1 MRRNIFS
8 LPVLL
13 CLVLLFSACQK
24 ERNETAQPDT
34 FDPATIAGIITG
46 ADNNLASRAA
56 SSTQMG
62 TKVQFNMLKYALAY
76 TKLTPVLAREGNYTL
91 FAPSDEAFRA
101 AGFSSYEDL
110 RAVPVETLKAILTYH
125 VLGAEVMAAAVP
137 QAANTE
143 ITMLSDQQA
152 YVTRTAAGAVYIN
165 GAAVVKADID
175 ARNGVIHVIDRV
187 LMPPVGTIVQTAVAT
202 PDYSLLVAAVLRAS
216 EGSLDVAAALSS
228 AGPFTVFAP
237 TNQAFRDLGFATEAA
252 IMAADPET
260 LIPILTYHVI
270 AGRVFSSDL
279 VDDATPT
286 MLSGGT
292 TTINLDGGATIK
304 GTGNTVASR
313 ITKTDIVATNG
324 VIHQIDRVL
333 LP

>member
-8 LPVLL
+8 LSAIL
-13 CLVLLFSACQK
+13 CLVLLLSACQK
-24 ERNETAQPDT
+24 ERNEAAQPES

-56 SSTQMG
+56 SSARSGTQ
-62 TKVQFNMLKYALAY
+62 VQFNMLKYALAY

-91 FAPSDEAFRA
+91 FAPSDAAFRA
-101 AGFSSYEDL
+101 AGFNSYEDL
-110 RAVPVETLKAILTYH
+110 RAVPVETLKTILTYH
-125 VLGAEVMAAAVP
+125 VLGAEVLAAAVP

-143 ITMLSDQQA
+143 ITMLSNQKA

-187 LMPPVGTIVQTAVAT
+187 LMPPVGNIVQTAVAT
-202 PDYSLLVAAVLRAS
+202 ADYSFLVAAVLRAS
-216 EGSLDVAAALSS
+216 EGSLNVATVLSG

-237 TNQAFRDLGFATEAA
+237 TNQAFKDLGFATEAA

-260 LIPILTYHVI
+260 LIPILAYHVI
-270 AGRVFSSDL
+270 GARVFSSDL
-279 VDDATPT
+279 VDGATPT
-286 MLSGGT
+286 MLAGGT
-292 TTINLDGGATIK
+292 TSIDLDGGATIK
-304 GTGNTVASR
+304 GNKNTVASR

>member
-1 MRRNIFS
+1 MRKYSFS
-8 LPVLL
+8 LPLLL
-13 CLVLLFSACQK
+13 CLALLFTACQK
-24 ERNETAQPDT
+24 ERNETALAGT
-34 FDPATIAGIITG
+34 TDPTTIAGIIEG

-56 SSTQMG
+56 SNAQAG
-62 TKVQFNMLKYALAY
+62 TKVQFNMLKYALSY

-91 FAPSDEAFRA
+91 FAPSDDAFRA
-101 AGFSSYEDL
+101 AGFTSYEDL

-137 QAANTE
+137 QATNTE
-143 ITMLSDQQA
+143 LTMLSNQEA
-152 YVTRTAAGAVYIN
+152 YITGTAAGAVYIN

-187 LMPPVGTIVQTAVAT
+187 LMPPVGTIVQTAVAN

-216 EGSLDVAAALSS
+216 TGSLDVATALSG

-237 TNQAFRDLGFATEAA
+237 TNQAFIDLGLATEAA
-252 IMAADPET
+252 IMSADPET

-270 AGRVFSSDL
+270 GARVFSSDL
-279 VDDATPT
+279 VDGAMPT

-304 GTGNTVASR
+304 GAGNTVASR
-313 ITKTDIVATNG
+313 ITRTDIVATNG
-324 VIHQIDRVL
+324 VIHEIDRVL

>member
-13 CLVLLFSACQK
+13 CLVLLLSACQK
-24 ERNETAQPDT
+24 ERNESAQSEA

-46 ADNNLASRAA
+46 ADINLVSRAA
-56 SSTQMG
+56 SIAQSG
-62 TKVQFNMLKYALAY
+62 AKVQFNMLKYALAY

-91 FAPSDEAFRA
+91 FAPSDDAFRA

-110 RAVPVETLKAILTYH
+110 RAVPLETLKAILTYH
-125 VLGAEVMAAAVP
+125 VLGAEVLAAAVP

-143 ITMLSDQQA
+143 ITMLSDQEA
-152 YVTRTAAGAVYIN
+152 YVTRTAAGAVYVN

-175 ARNGVIHVIDRV
+175 ARNGIIHVIDRV
-187 LMPPVGTIVQTAVAT
+187 LMPQVGNIVQTAVAT
-202 PDYSLLVAAVLRAS
+202 PDYSFLVAAVLRAS
-216 EGSLDVAAALSS
+216 QGSLDVATALSG

-237 TNQAFRDLGFATEAA
+237 TNQAFKDLGLSTEAA

-260 LIPILTYHVI
+260 LIPILAYHIIGV
-270 AGRVFSSDL
+270 RVFSSDL
-279 VDDATPT
+279 VDGATPT
-286 MLSGGT
+286 MLAGGT
-292 TTINLDGGATIK
+292 TTIGLDGGATIK
-304 GTGNTVASR
+304 GNGNTIASR
-313 ITKTDIVATNG
+313 ITRTDIVATNG
-324 VIHQIDRVL
+324 VIHQVDRVL

>member
-1 MRRNIFS
+1 M
-8 LPVLL
+8 
-13 CLVLLFSACQK
+13 
-24 ERNETAQPDT
+24 
-34 FDPATIAGIITG
+34 
-46 ADNNLASRAA
+46 
-56 SSTQMG
+56 
-62 TKVQFNMLKYALAY
+62 
-76 TKLTPVLAREGNYTL
+76 
-91 FAPSDEAFRA
+91 
-101 AGFSSYEDL
+101 
-110 RAVPVETLKAILTYH
+110 
-125 VLGAEVMAAAVP
+125 
-137 QAANTE
+137 
-143 ITMLSDQQA
+143 
-152 YVTRTAAGAVYIN
+152 
-165 GAAVVKADID
+165 
-175 ARNGVIHVIDRV
+175 
-187 LMPPVGTIVQTAVAT
+187 
-202 PDYSLLVAAVLRAS
+202 LVAAVLRAS